1 MYNKCAGEDE
11 IKKDKFLE
19 SLGERLFNDLKETE
33 DETELDRMLFR
44 FFERCFI
51 LNTVPAKHGYVLKSF
66 EGRDIYRFLKRKK
79 DKVTMR
85 SQEIFLLVSWKNLMD
100 MK

>member
-66 EGRDIYRFLKRKK
+66 EGRDIYRFLKRKN